1 MTFARFIRLLV
12 FCSLATASANGQ
24 PVSKSPPPAAD
35 ALRIGSWNIE
45 HLGTNRPPQKADEL
59 VKYILASGVDAIA
72 LAEIKDD
79 DQVTGEEPGKA
90 PWKNKVLEEMLP
102 LLKQGTGDEW
112 RYELTDPQPI
122 NVRVQM
128 TGVLWRTG
136 RMTLVDRFRF
146 PIKGGIH
153 DGDPELTYWTRHP
166 EAFVFRAGSVADKKT
181 DFALVPLHMKSN
193 SDGDA
198 GMKMRKIE
206 AEQLIEAMPA
216 FEKKF
221 PGEKDLVLLG
231 DTNIKGGE
239 QDVPQVW
246 KDFKDLNSKEAA
258 TWVGNRYPP
267 APFDRIFVP
276 KQQPEFSSSAQ
287 SIHGPYPIEGMT
299 EKQWIKLHNKNHSD
313 HILVWCDIQI
323 IADDD

>member
-1 MTFARFIRLLV
+1 MTFASVARYLIASHFT
-12 FCSLATASANGQ
+12 ATVLMAQAV
-24 PVSKSPPPAAD
+24 PKAPAPAEG
-35 ALRIGSWNIE
+35 ALRIGAWNIE
-45 HLGTNRPPQKADEL
+45 HLGTNRPPQKAENL
-59 VKYILASGVDAIA
+59 VEYILASKVDALA

-90 PWKNKVLEEMLP
+90 PWRNKVLDEMLP
-102 LLKQGTGDEW
+102 LLKQATGDEW

-122 NVRVQM
+122 NVRAQM
-128 TGVLWRTG
+128 TGVLWRPG
-136 RMTLVDRFRF
+136 RLTLIDRFRF

-166 EAFVFRAGSVADKKT
+166 EAFLFRAGAAADKKS

-206 AEQLIEAMPA
+206 AQQLIEAMPA

-221 PGEKDLVLLG
+221 PAEKDIVLLG
-231 DTNIKGGE
+231 DSNIKAGE
-239 QDVPQVW
+239 RDVHEAW
-246 KDFKDLNSKEAA
+246 KDFKDLNAKDGV
-258 TWVGNRYPP
+258 TWIGGRYPA

-276 KQQPEFSSSAQ
+276 SQQAEFAKSEQ
-287 SIHGPYPIEGMT
+287 TIHGPYPVEGQS
-299 EKQWIKLHNKNHSD
+299 EKQWIKDHNRNRSD
-313 HILVWCDIQI
+313 HILVWCDITI
-323 IADDD
+323 SADDD